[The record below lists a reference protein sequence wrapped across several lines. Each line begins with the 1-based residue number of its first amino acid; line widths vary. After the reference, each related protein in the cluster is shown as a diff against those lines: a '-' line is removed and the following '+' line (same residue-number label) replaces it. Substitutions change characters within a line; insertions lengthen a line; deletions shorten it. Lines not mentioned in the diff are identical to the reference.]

1 MEIVFC
7 FSVMAGLDQH
17 KAGHDGFTDIQPG
30 ATANAIRADN

>member
-1 MEIVFC
+1 VEIVFC

-30 ATANAIRADN
+30 SHS